1 MVWNIILHQNL
12 YPKHSVSHFTCTNI
26 APHIISHCLL
36 FHTINFT
43 IHHTLRMVHHPLKNG
58 QTSKKCNGCNAIK
71 AYLETVKLLSKLKSL
86 IHDIT

>member
-12 YPKHSVSHFTCTNI
+12 YPKHNVSHFTCI
-26 APHIISHCLL
+26 A
-36 FHTINFT
+36 HTINFT